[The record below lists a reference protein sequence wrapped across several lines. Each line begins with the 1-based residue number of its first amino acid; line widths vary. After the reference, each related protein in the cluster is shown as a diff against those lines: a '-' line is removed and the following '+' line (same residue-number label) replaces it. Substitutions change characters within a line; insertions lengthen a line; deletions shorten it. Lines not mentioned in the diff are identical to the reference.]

1 MVQVVAVQ
9 AVETVD
15 GGGAGVHVQVDGAVA
30 GDLRPWLNSLPG
42 LGLLRVSLYN

>member
-15 GGGAGVHVQVDGAVA
+15 GGGAGVHVHVDGARA
-30 GDLRPWLNSLPG
+30 RDLGPWLNSLPR
-42 LGLLRVSLYN
+42 LGL